1 MAEIAE
7 QLVVHYQLNRDLLIA
22 GVFLHD
28 IGKIN
33 EISSDLEAGYTDE
46 GNFIG
51 HIVIGRDMI
60 RSAAKKIKNFPEDI
74 QIKLEH
80 MILSHQGRYEL
91 QSPKKPK
98 IREALLLHLIDNMD
112 GKMNL
117 FALALEESA
126 EDGDWTDRHNYFRI
140 PLYKGDNETK

>member
-1 MAEIAE
+1 
-7 QLVVHYQLNRDLLIA
+7 
-22 GVFLHD
+22 
-28 IGKIN
+28 
-33 EISSDLEAGYTDE
+33 
-46 GNFIG
+46 
-51 HIVIGRDMI
+51 MI
-60 RSAAKKIKNFPEDI
+60 RAAVKKITKFPNDI
-74 QIKLEH
+74 QLKLEH
-80 MILSHQGRYEL
+80 MILSHQGQYEW

-112 GKMNL
+112 AKMNI